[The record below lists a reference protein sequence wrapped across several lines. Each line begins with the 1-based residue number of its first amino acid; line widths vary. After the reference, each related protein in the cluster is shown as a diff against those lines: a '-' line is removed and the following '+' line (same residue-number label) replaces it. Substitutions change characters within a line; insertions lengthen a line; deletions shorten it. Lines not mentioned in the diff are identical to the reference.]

1 MTIFL
6 LFLILLLAFLSSLI
20 VAKDRRIEVFRWP
33 IPVALGL
40 VFLVTASLSTLQFAF
55 PSILTSL
62 ERNRHELVA
71 GQLWRLVTPLFVQ
84 DGGWAGTVSNL
95 VWLALLGVVAC
106 GLLGWRRWLVLY
118 FGTGL
123 VAEVLAYTVFH
134 QGTAGNSI
142 ANFGVAA
149 GLLLLAV
156 RCPIRR
162 AGALGVLGILGGLG
176 LLALGNLHGGAFAVG
191 LIISLVWS
199 ELDRRGLFATQRS
212 NTPQSSPAGSA
223 PATTS
228 PGDSRPAAG

>member
-1 MTIFL
+1 MTISL
-6 LFLILLLAFLSSLI
+6 LFLVLLLAFLASLI
-20 VAKDRRIEVFRWP
+20 IAKDRNLQIFRWP
-33 IPVALGL
+33 IPIALVV

-62 ERNRHELVA
+62 ERNRHELAA
-71 GQLWRLVTPLFVQ
+71 GQIWRLVTPLFVQ
-84 DGGWAGTVSNL
+84 DGGWTGTISYLGWL
-95 VWLALLGVVAC
+95 VLLGLVATA
-106 GLLGWRRWLVLY
+106 LLGWRRWLVLY

-134 QGTAGNSI
+134 QGAAGNSI

-149 GLLLLAV
+149 GMLLLAV

-162 AGALGVLGILGGLG
+162 AVAFGVLGIFGGLG

-223 PATTS
+223 PAATS
-228 PGDSRPAAG
+228 PGGSRPAAR